1 MEIASHLTGPTI
13 GAQSRRILERHPQRV
28 AFVDATGEHTY
39 AEVLDLIGRYQAVLA
54 QAGLH
59 RGDGVAAL
67 GANRFEVWALGIAVQ
82 SLGLYVTW
90 LHPMGGA
97 ADQIFQIEDA
107 RVSAL
112 VVDETNHPERS
123 RELTDFAAEAGLRT
137 WTFSPAEFADDLETA
152 ARAVG
157 SQPFRD
163 EGRHD
168 DRAVL
173 NYTGGTTG
181 RPKGVT
187 RRQFNMGPSTAD
199 ILADFELPDTPRYL
213 LIPPMSHVAGTN
225 IGPTLSKGG
234 TVHLMNGF
242 DPAAVLA
249 TIERERIDFTLFVPT
264 MIYALLDHP
273 DLESRDVSSLEYVL
287 YGASPM
293 SESRLRECLERIG
306 PVFAQLYGQ
315 TECYPVSILSREDH
329 ENPARLLSC
338 GKPVQS
344 VDVRIVDPL
353 GEEVPVGESGELCV
367 RGRGAMD
374 GYWQRDDL
382 TAETIVDGWLHTGDI
397 ARMDEEGYLYIVDRK
412 KDMIISGGFN
422 VFPRE
427 VEDALSAH
435 PAVVQAAVFGVPH
448 EKWGEQVT
456 AAVVLRAGAEVAAD
470 DLSAH
475 VRDLKGAVQAPKQ
488 VLIVDELP
496 QTAVGKINKRAL
508 SEQVRAAQSP
518 PAP

>member
-1 MEIASHLTGPTI
+1 
-13 GAQSRRILERHPQRV
+13 
-28 AFVDATGEHTY
+28 
-39 AEVLDLIGRYQAVLA
+39 
-54 QAGLH
+54 
-59 RGDGVAAL
+59 
-67 GANRFEVWALGIAVQ
+67 
-82 SLGLYVTW
+82 
-90 LHPMGGA
+90 
-97 ADQIFQIEDA
+97 
-107 RVSAL
+107 
-112 VVDETNHPERS
+112 
-123 RELTDFAAEAGLRT
+123 
-137 WTFSPAEFADDLETA
+137 
-152 ARAVG
+152 
-157 SQPFRD
+157 
-163 EGRHD
+163 
-168 DRAVL
+168 
-173 NYTGGTTG
+173 
-181 RPKGVT
+181 
-187 RRQFNMGPSTAD
+187 
-199 ILADFELPDTPRYL
+199 
-213 LIPPMSHVAGTN
+213 
-225 IGPTLSKGG
+225 
-234 TVHLMNGF
+234 
-242 DPAAVLA
+242 
-249 TIERERIDFTLFVPT
+249 
-264 MIYALLDHP
+264 
-273 DLESRDVSSLEYVL
+273 
-287 YGASPM
+287 M

-315 TECYPVSILSREDH
+315 TECYPISILSREDH
-329 ENPARLLSC
+329 ENPGRLLSC

-344 VDVRIVDPL
+344 VDVRILDPL
-353 GEEVPVGESGELCV
+353 GEEVPLGESGELCI

-397 ARMDEEGYLYIVDRK
+397 ARMDDEGYLYIVDRK

>member
-1 MEIASHLTGPTI
+1 M
-13 GAQSRRILERHPQRV
+13 
-28 AFVDATGEHTY
+28 
-39 AEVLDLIGRYQAVLA
+39 
-54 QAGLH
+54 
-59 RGDGVAAL
+59 
-67 GANRFEVWALGIAVQ
+67 
-82 SLGLYVTW
+82 
-90 LHPMGGA
+90 
-97 ADQIFQIEDA
+97 
-107 RVSAL
+107 
-112 VVDETNHPERS
+112 
-123 RELTDFAAEAGLRT
+123 
-137 WTFSPAEFADDLETA
+137 
-152 ARAVG
+152 
-157 SQPFRD
+157 
-163 EGRHD
+163 
-168 DRAVL
+168 
-173 NYTGGTTG
+173 
-181 RPKGVT
+181 
-187 RRQFNMGPSTAD
+187 
-199 ILADFELPDTPRYL
+199 
-213 LIPPMSHVAGTN
+213 
-225 IGPTLSKGG
+225 
-234 TVHLMNGF
+234 
-242 DPAAVLA
+242 
-249 TIERERIDFTLFVPT
+249 
-264 MIYALLDHP
+264 
-273 DLESRDVSSLEYVL
+273 
-287 YGASPM
+287 
-293 SESRLRECLERIG
+293 
-306 PVFAQLYGQ
+306 
-315 TECYPVSILSREDH
+315 
-329 ENPARLLSC
+329 
-338 GKPVQS
+338 
-344 VDVRIVDPL
+344 
-353 GEEVPVGESGELCV
+353 GEEVPRGESGELCV